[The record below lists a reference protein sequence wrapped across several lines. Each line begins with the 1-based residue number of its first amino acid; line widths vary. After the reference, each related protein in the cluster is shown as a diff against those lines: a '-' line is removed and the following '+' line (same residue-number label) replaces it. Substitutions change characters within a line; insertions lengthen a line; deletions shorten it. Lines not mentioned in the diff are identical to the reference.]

1 MDRIGNSA
9 TASRPTLRALPGGLY
24 DAAADGRD
32 GQRGGRTNGHAM
44 ASAPGECAVSRG
56 AVRAGERNEPWTL
69 AASLPLRRLA
79 GAAYAIGIDLEL
91 ALRIALESE
100 LACRDLRDAGVD
112 PALLDAAAAAQR
124 VDGQLDAAASAYL
137 RRLTHERDSPRRDV
151 DDAVTVGLPA
161 RLSARLLRADL
172 DHLLSTADIA
182 RAIRWE
188 TAAVLTGRTISE
200 WAPLA
205 ALRLAAP
212 APPSPAAA

>member
-9 TASRPTLRALPGGLY
+9 TAPRPKLRALPGGLG
-24 DAAADGRD
+24 DGPPPD
-32 GQRGGRTNGHAM
+32 
-44 ASAPGECAVSRG
+44 ECAVSRG
-56 AVRAGERNEPWTL
+56 AVRAGDRNEPWTL
-69 AASLPLRRLA
+69 ATSLPLRRLA

-91 ALRIALESE
+91 AIRIALESA
-100 LACRDLRDAGVD
+100 LACEDLLGAGVD
-112 PALLDAAAAAQR
+112 PALLDAPAATER

-137 RRLTHERDSPRRDV
+137 RRLTHERDSPRRDLGE
-151 DDAVTVGLPA
+151 ALTVGLPA

-172 DHLLSTADIA
+172 DRLLTTADIA

-200 WAPLA
+200 WVLLA

-212 APPSPAAA
+212 APHDPAAA